1 MDKIIRVNMSD
12 LSSKTEPVPA
22 EWVGL
27 GGRAMT
33 STIVAKEVPP
43 TCHALGVSNKLVFS
57 PGLLTGTAA
66 ANSGRLSAGAKSPLT
81 GGIKECNAGGTAARM
96 FAKLGIRALIVEGIP
111 KDDKW
116 YSIHIAKDVVTI
128 KEETELVGKGNYEL
142 VNKVQARYGKPVAVV
157 SVGPAG
163 EMKMLSANIS
173 VADPESHIR
182 SLGRG
187 GLGAVMGSK

>member
-1 MDKIIRVNMSD
+1 MEIDMDKIVRINMSD

-43 TCHALGVSNKLVFS
+43 TCHALGPSNKLVFS

-81 GGIKECNAGGTAARM
+81 GGIKESNAGGTAARM
-96 FAKLGIRALIVEGIP
+96 FAKLGIKALIVEGIP

-116 YSIHIAKDVVTI
+116 YSVHVAKDAITI
-128 KEETELVGKGNYEL
+128 QEESELLGKGNYCL
-142 VNKVQARYGKPVAVV
+142 IN
-157 SVGPAG
+157 
-163 EMKMLSANIS
+163 N
-173 VADPESHIR
+173 
-182 SLGRG
+182 
-187 GLGAVMGSK
+187 